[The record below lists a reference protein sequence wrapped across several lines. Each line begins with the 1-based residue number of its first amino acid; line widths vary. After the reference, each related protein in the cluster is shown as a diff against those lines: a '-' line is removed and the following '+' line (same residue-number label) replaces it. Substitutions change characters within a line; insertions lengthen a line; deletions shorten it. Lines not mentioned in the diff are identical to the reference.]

1 MNLGFNLCKML
12 LGVAVIIH
20 NEWYNPSKDSTLSIF
35 GAKKNP
41 KESLKVQIG
50 LIFDIK
56 V

>member
-35 GAKKNP
+35 GAKK
-41 KESLKVQIG
+41 ESKRKFKSANRAYI
-50 LIFDIK
+50 
-56 V
+56 